1 MAEILSSAQMRATE
15 AAAIAAGRATGIAL
29 MERAGAATVA
39 AIFETWPALAARPGR
54 ALVLS
59 GPGNNG
65 GDGFVVARHLAARG
79 WQVRVHLFGRAET
92 LPPDARA
99 NHDLWAR
106 LGPVLPLDPAAP
118 PPLAPAPD
126 LVVDALFGIGLSRP
140 LAGFAPL
147 FAALGA
153 CGAPVVAVDLPSGC
167 EADARPE
174 AAAWPTCP
182 ADLIV
187 TFHRA
192 KPAHGARAPGVALRV
207 MDIGL

>member
-1 MAEILSSAQMRATE
+1 MRATE
-15 AAAIAAGRATGIAL
+15 AAAIAAGRVTGLAL
-29 MERAGAATVA
+29 MERAGAATIT
-39 AIFETWPALAARPGR
+39 AIFETWPARAAAPGH
-54 ALVLS
+54 ALVLC

-65 GDGFVVARHLAARG
+65 GDGFVVARLLAARG
-79 WQVRVHLFGRAET
+79 WQVTVRFFGRVET
-92 LPPDARA
+92 QPPDARV
-99 NHDLWAR
+99 NHDRWAE

-118 PPLAPAPD
+118 PPLSPAPD
-126 LVVDALFGIGLSRP
+126 LVIDALFGIGLSRP
-140 LAGFAPL
+140 LEIFAPL

-153 CGAPVVAVDLPSGC
+153 CGAPVVAVDLPSGR

-174 AAAWPTCP
+174 AAAWPACP

-192 KPAHGARAPGVALRV
+192 KPAHAALAPGAMLRV

>member
-1 MAEILSSAQMRATE
+1 MRATE
-15 AAAIAAGRATGIAL
+15 AAAIAAGRVTGLAL
-29 MERAGAATVA
+29 MERAGAATVT
-39 AIFETWPALAARPGR
+39 AIFETWPARAARPGR
-54 ALVLS
+54 ALILC

-65 GDGFVVARHLAARG
+65 GDGFVVARLLAARG
-79 WQVRVHLFGRAET
+79 WQVTVRFFGRAET
-92 LPPDARA
+92 LPPDARI
-99 NHDLWAR
+99 NHDRWAR
-106 LGPVLPLDPAAP
+106 IGPVLPLDPAAP
-118 PPLAPAPD
+118 PPLSPAPD
-126 LVVDALFGIGLSRP
+126 LPAPDLIVDALFGIGLSRP

-167 EADARPE
+167 DADAGPE
-174 AAAWPTCP
+174 TAAWPACP

-192 KPAHGARAPGVALRV
+192 KPAHGARAPGAVLRV